1 MKKLLLT
8 SLGLAIY
15 SLTFAQQLPNSDF
28 SKWKTACDKSY
39 CWSKSTIFSKW
50 SKGDAQRPG
59 IEPESW
65 NGSNINQTYLGVTIS
80 KENLVT
86 RPENETSVVKLM
98 NIHPSDQ
105 SDLRAPGFLTFA
117 HPWVFPHFKT
127 NVADGGAYGSYAFT
141 YKPDAIRTRVKRTFE
156 TTEKAHIIAYL
167 WNGTFKSNI
176 GAGDGSETKEVEDAD
191 RAVLGKTTSTQS
203 GKLIA
208 SVDYEFTE
216 TKNQDWETLT
226 IPLNYVKGTE
236 KEVPTK
242 INVIFSAADYW
253 TRGNIKENN
262 ALYVDNIELVYYHGL
277 TSISYDGKK
286 CNDFTEESTDYT
298 LTVNGKFDIN
308 KFTYDKKGQGASVD
322 VNKID
327 DNTYKVVV
335 KAGDYDAAKNPDAM
349 TTYTI
354 HIAEKYTYTNDLT
367 VGVRGTNH
375 VASSFMAPQ
384 STDII
389 LIKETDGSYTFQLNN
404 FVLGSGSEAMG
415 VGNIELTN
423 LSKNGDTFT
432 AEQNIKITKGDDP
445 SIYWMGPSLN
455 EVPVNLTATIN
466 GDQMT
471 AHITIDMLNKSIE
484 QFINVIFAP
493 TTKFKD
499 GDIKTING
507 LANIT
512 INRTFKQG
520 WNTVCLPFATSA
532 LVLEANENGVQEFT
546 SADEKGLTFTKVA
559 NGKIEANKPYL
570 IYFDSE
576 TIFDDAYPLCY
587 GGNITANPTP
597 VTYGAYTFSGNYT
610 ANMNM
615 NGKYGV
621 ANINGVQKLR
631 IGGATATLPAG
642 CAYFTTTNNA
652 NGMLIR
658 MDGGNTTGILDVNT
672 GVVVENTAVYNL
684 QGVKVSNNGTA
695 GLPAGIYVMGG
706 KKVIVK

>member
-15 SLTFAQQLPNSDF
+15 SLSFAQQLPNSDF

-39 CWSKSTIFSKW
+39 CWIMKVAGGNW
-50 SKGDAQRPG
+50 SAEDVQRPG

-65 NGSNINQTYLGVTIS
+65 NGSNINQTYVATVS
-80 KENLVT
+80 KDNLVT

-98 NIHPSDQ
+98 NIHPS
-105 SDLRAPGFLTFA
+105 SFSKLRAPGFLTFA
-117 HPWVFPHFKT
+117 HPWVLPHSKA
-127 NVADGGAYGSYAFT
+127 NIADGGVYGSYGFT
-141 YKPDAIRTRVKRTFE
+141 HKPDAIRTRVKRTFE
-156 TTEKAHIIAYL
+156 KAEKAHIIAYL
-167 WNGTFKSNI
+167 WNGTFKSYI
-176 GAGDGSETKEVEDAD
+176 GAGDGSVKKEVEDAD
-191 RAVLGKTTSTQS
+191 RAVLGRTTSTQS

-242 INVIFSAADYW
+242 INVILSAADYW
-253 TRGNIKENN
+253 TRGNMKENN

-286 CNDFTEESTDYT
+286 CNDFTEKSTDYT

-308 KFTYDKKGQGASVD
+308 KFTYDKKGQGASVNID
-322 VNKID
+322 KIN

-335 KAGDYDAAKNPDAM
+335 KAGDYDAVNNPDAM

-367 VGVRGTNH
+367 VGIRSTDD
-375 VASSFMAPQ
+375 VASRFTAPQ

-404 FVLGSGSEAMG
+404 FVLGSRDGAMG
-415 VGNIELTN
+415 VGNIKLTN
-423 LSKNGDTFT
+423 LSKSGDTFT
-432 AEQNIKITKGDDP
+432 AKQNIKITEGDDP
-445 SIYWMGPSLN
+445 SISDWTGPSLN

-471 AHITIDMLNKSIE
+471 ADITIDMIE
-484 QFINVIFAP
+484 SLDQFINVIFAP
-493 TTKFKD
+493 TTDFKE

-532 LVLEANENGVQEFT
+532 YVLDANEDGVQEFT

-576 TIFDDAYPLCY
+576 TIFDDTYPLCY

-597 VTYGAYTFSGNYT
+597 VTHGSYTFLGNYT
-610 ANMNM
+610 AGMNM
-615 NGKYGV
+615 SGKYGV
-621 ANINGVQKLR
+621 ADFSGVQKLR
-631 IGGATATLPAG
+631 IGGAKATLPAG
-642 CAYFTTTNNA
+642 CAYFTTTSNA